1 MNPDVPASAAMPKV
15 ALILDDLPACIAWLT
30 QALER
35 AFPGIAIST
44 AATLAEARARL
55 SDLVT
60 LDLALVDLGLP
71 DGDGTTLISR
81 IRQLRPSVISVVT
94 TVFDDDAHLFPAL
107 SAGAAGYLLK
117 DEAVE
122 ALAQRLHGIVEG
134 QPPLSPS
141 IARRLLR
148 HFQPPTPS
156 PVPASATLS
165 PRETEVLRLIA
176 KGYSVPEAAG
186 LLGLARHTVAGYVK
200 DIYRK
205 LDVTSRAE
213 ATLEASRRGLIR
225 AD

>member
-1 MNPDVPASAAMPKV
+1 MASVTAVPAH
-15 ALILDDLPACIAWLT
+15 ALILDDLPACLDWLRR
-30 QALER
+30 ALEQ
-35 AFPGIAIST
+35 AFPGITIRT
-44 AATLAEARARL
+44 ATTLAEARARIAEAAP
-55 SDLVT
+55 

-71 DGDGTTLISR
+71 DGDGTTLIAR
-81 IRQLRPSVISVVT
+81 LRQQRPAVIPVVT

-117 DEAVE
+117 DEAVD
-122 ALAQRLHGIVEG
+122 ALAQRLLGIVEG

-148 HFQPPTPS
+148 HFQPLPS
-156 PVPASATLS
+156 APVDSVSLT

-176 KGYSVPEAAG
+176 KGYSVPEAAQ
-186 LLGLARHTVAGYVK
+186 LLGLAKHTVAGYVK

-205 LDVTSRAE
+205 LDVGNRAE